1 MRSSNHCRSYETESQ
16 VFLYHFH
23 NSNMSAYFSSDDK
36 WMGGMQ
42 NMQSGVIEDASI
54 WVDDDILDEV
64 DLEQLDI
71 WDDQTDPEAST
82 ISTTLIGEATKN
94 DQQYLW
100 SRHVE
105 SWDTTN
111 VSESSN
117 PVEEV
122 TENSSNQ
129 IMLYDNITEENVEG
143 VSPFENALSEE
154 PDYLF
159 DDVLN
164 KTVMKRRTVKAGQ
177 VIKVTDKHIHILM
190 HENTKPKKVN
200 KQDFNEKYALV

>member
-1 MRSSNHCRSYETESQ
+1 M
-16 VFLYHFH
+16 LDHFH
-23 NSNMSAYFSSDDK
+23 NLNMSGYFVSDK
-36 WMGGMQ
+36 EWTGGMQ

-64 DLEQLDI
+64 DLEQLEL

-82 ISTTLIGEATKN
+82 ISITVNGEETKN

-100 SRHVE
+100 ERGRCVE

-117 PVEEV
+117 PVDEV
-122 TENSSNQ
+122 TEGCSNQ
-129 IMLYDNITEENVEG
+129 IMLYDNITEENVED

-154 PDYLF
+154 SDYLF

-164 KTVMKRRTVKAGQ
+164 KTVMKRRTGKAGR

-190 HENTKPKKVN
+190 HENAKPKKVN
-200 KQDFNEKYALV
+200 KQDFHEKYALV

>member
-1 MRSSNHCRSYETESQ
+1 
-16 VFLYHFH
+16 
-23 NSNMSAYFSSDDK
+23 MSAYFSSDDK

-54 WVDDDILDEV
+54 WVDDDIIDEV
-64 DLEQLDI
+64 DLEQLVL
-71 WDDQTDPEAST
+71 WDDQTDPEMST
-82 ISTTLIGEATKN
+82 ISSKLIGGETRN
-94 DQQYLW
+94 NQLYLW
-100 SRHVE
+100 ERDRHVE

-122 TENSSNQ
+122 TEDSSNQ

-164 KTVMKRRTVKAGQ
+164 KTVMKRRTGKAGR
-177 VIKVTDKHIHILM
+177 VINVTDKHIHILM

>member
-1 MRSSNHCRSYETESQ
+1 
-16 VFLYHFH
+16 
-23 NSNMSAYFSSDDK
+23 MSGYFVPDK
-36 WMGGMQ
+36 NWMYGMQ

-54 WVDDDILDEV
+54 WVDEDILDEV
-64 DLEQLDI
+64 DLEQLEL

-82 ISTTLIGEATKN
+82 ISITVNGEETKN
-94 DQQYLW
+94 DQLYLW
-100 SRHVE
+100 ERDRCVE

-122 TENSSNQ
+122 TEDSSNQ
-129 IMLYDNITEENVEG
+129 IMLYDNITEENVES

-154 PDYLF
+154 QDYLF

-164 KTVMKRRTVKAGQ
+164 KTVMKKRSDKAGQ
-177 VIKVTDKHIHILM
+177 VIKMTDNHIHILW
-190 HENTKPKKVN
+190 HGYTKPKKVH
-200 KQDFNEKYALV
+200 KSDFHERYALL